1 MTPISCADQEG
12 HDGVAKDY
20 AEAMRWYKRAADLG
34 GADGMHDV
42 GWPMNTDRAE
52 IIGGSTVNGSPGLHR
67 TCDQPL
73 CAPCD
78 PLGSPHSARLAAIGP
93 DGGPTRSIDLW
104 RAHVPD
110 GPRRGPANGER
121 WDALRPARTRM
132 GPVKVQ

>member
-73 CAPCD
+73 CAPAT
-78 PLGSPHSARLAAIGP
+78 PWVPHTVHGWPPSGP
-93 DGGPTRSIDLW
+93 MAGQRGPSIFGGPMC
-104 RAHVPD
+104 P
-110 GPRRGPANGER
+110 
-121 WDALRPARTRM
+121 M
-132 GPVKVQ
+132 GPEGARPTGSGGTHCGQRERGWDP